1 MKKLFSILLAG
12 MFLLSGMHLS
22 MATHICGGE
31 LAAVHWSFSSEKA
44 ACVMESENRS
54 NPSEKSCH
62 SACCQDQITICTVD
76 SNYNLSTIQVN
87 KPINQ
92 LLQVFYIPVSNGHKH
107 LFTNFTA
114 ITNVQPPGSFLPSA
128 VSLPEICVFRI

>member
-31 LAAVHWSFSSEKA
+31 LAAVQWSFSSEKA
-44 ACVMESENRS
+44 GCGMESENRS
-54 NPSEKSCH
+54 DPAEKSCH
-62 SACCQDQITICTVD
+62 SDCCQDQITVCIVD
-76 SNYNLSTIQVN
+76 TNYNLSTIQVN

-92 LLQVFYIPVSNGHKH
+92 LLQVFNIPVGDGHKQ
-107 LFTNFTA
+107 LLSNVSA
-114 ITNVQPPGSFLPSA
+114 ITNVQPPGSFLPTA
-128 VSLPEICVFRI
+128 VSLPDICVFRI